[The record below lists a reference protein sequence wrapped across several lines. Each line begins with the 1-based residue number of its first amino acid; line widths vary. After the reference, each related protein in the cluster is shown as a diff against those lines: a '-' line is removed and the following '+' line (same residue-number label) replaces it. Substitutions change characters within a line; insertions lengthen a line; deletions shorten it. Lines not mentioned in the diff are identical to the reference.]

1 MAGLPNSSKAL
12 QQWQHLF
19 EEKGVSRTEQARQHL
34 QQMLRLGL
42 PTRKHE
48 DWKYTPLE
56 GLTHSQFIQQC
67 ATISA
72 AQRDALALQIDAVRL
87 VFVDGR
93 FMPELSDSTQNSGF
107 DVSVR
112 DERQTLAAP
121 VHPEVF
127 LHLTESLAQCVTY
140 IQVRRN
146 QRPTRPLLLMHIT
159 QGVDSDELN
168 TAHYRH
174 HLALAEGAE
183 ATVIE
188 HYVSLTAAKHFT
200 GARLTMNVADNAQL
214 RHIKLA
220 FENASSYHFAHNDLL
235 LATDASAFSHSFLLG
250 AAVLRHH
257 SSSQLNGENA
267 TLRLN
272 SLAMPVKN
280 EVCDTRTWLEH
291 NKGYCNSR
299 QLHKTIVSDKGRAV
313 FNGLINV
320 AQHAIKT
327 DGQMTNNNLL
337 LGKLAEVDTKPQLE
351 IYADD
356 VKCSHGATIGRID
369 DEQMFYLQSRGIR
382 QQEARHMILYAFAAE
397 LTEAIHDSA
406 LKQQVLARIGQRL
419 PGAGMTFPVEKV
431 RADFPILQREVNGL
445 PLAYLD
451 SAASAQKPNQ
461 VIDAESAFYRH
472 GYAAVHRGIHT
483 LSAQATESMENVRK
497 QASRFINA
505 RSAEELVFVRG
516 TTEGIN
522 LVANSWGTENIR
534 AGDNIIISEMEHH
547 ANIVPWQ
554 MLCERKGAE
563 LRVIPLHPDGT
574 LRLETLAALFDDR
587 TRLLAITH
595 VSNVLGTENPLPDMI
610 ALARQHGAKVLV
622 DGAQAVMH
630 HAVDVQALD
639 CDFYVFSGHKLY
651 GPTGIGI
658 LYVKEALLQEMPPWE
673 GGGSM
678 ISTVSLTQ
686 GTTWAKA
693 PWRFEAGTPNTG
705 GIIGLGAAIDYV
717 TSLGLD
723 KIGDYEQMLMR
734 YALEQLAQ
742 VPDITLYGPAQRLG
756 VITFNLGKHHA
767 YDVGSFLD
775 NYGIAVRTG
784 HHCAMPLMAWYGVP
798 AMCRASLAMYNT
810 HEEVDRLVAGLTRI
824 HRLLG

>member
-1 MAGLPNSSKAL
+1 
-12 QQWQHLF
+12 
-19 EEKGVSRTEQARQHL
+19 
-34 QQMLRLGL
+34 
-42 PTRKHE
+42 
-48 DWKYTPLE
+48 
-56 GLTHSQFIQQC
+56 
-67 ATISA
+67 
-72 AQRDALALQIDAVRL
+72 
-87 VFVDGR
+87 
-93 FMPELSDSTQNSGF
+93 
-107 DVSVR
+107 
-112 DERQTLAAP
+112 
-121 VHPEVF
+121 
-127 LHLTESLAQCVTY
+127 
-140 IQVRRN
+140 
-146 QRPTRPLLLMHIT
+146 
-159 QGVDSDELN
+159 
-168 TAHYRH
+168 
-174 HLALAEGAE
+174 
-183 ATVIE
+183 
-188 HYVSLTAAKHFT
+188 
-200 GARLTMNVADNAQL
+200 
-214 RHIKLA
+214 
-220 FENASSYHFAHNDLL
+220 
-235 LATDASAFSHSFLLG
+235 
-250 AAVLRHH
+250 
-257 SSSQLNGENA
+257 
-267 TLRLN
+267 
-272 SLAMPVKN
+272 
-280 EVCDTRTWLEH
+280 
-291 NKGYCNSR
+291 
-299 QLHKTIVSDKGRAV
+299 
-313 FNGLINV
+313 
-320 AQHAIKT
+320 
-327 DGQMTNNNLL
+327 
-337 LGKLAEVDTKPQLE
+337 
-351 IYADD
+351 
-356 VKCSHGATIGRID
+356 
-369 DEQMFYLQSRGIR
+369 
-382 QQEARHMILYAFAAE
+382 
-397 LTEAIHDSA
+397 
-406 LKQQVLARIGQRL
+406 
-419 PGAGMTFPVEKV
+419 MTFPVEKV
-431 RADFPILQREVNGL
+431 RADFPILQREVYGL

-630 HAVDVQALD
+630 HVVDVQALD

-723 KIGDYEQMLMR
+723 KIGDYEQILMR

-756 VITFNLGKHHA
+756 VIAFNLGKHHA

>member
-1 MAGLPNSSKAL
+1 
-12 QQWQHLF
+12 
-19 EEKGVSRTEQARQHL
+19 
-34 QQMLRLGL
+34 
-42 PTRKHE
+42 
-48 DWKYTPLE
+48 
-56 GLTHSQFIQQC
+56 
-67 ATISA
+67 
-72 AQRDALALQIDAVRL
+72 
-87 VFVDGR
+87 
-93 FMPELSDSTQNSGF
+93 
-107 DVSVR
+107 
-112 DERQTLAAP
+112 
-121 VHPEVF
+121 
-127 LHLTESLAQCVTY
+127 
-140 IQVRRN
+140 
-146 QRPTRPLLLMHIT
+146 
-159 QGVDSDELN
+159 
-168 TAHYRH
+168 
-174 HLALAEGAE
+174 
-183 ATVIE
+183 
-188 HYVSLTAAKHFT
+188 
-200 GARLTMNVADNAQL
+200 
-214 RHIKLA
+214 
-220 FENASSYHFAHNDLL
+220 
-235 LATDASAFSHSFLLG
+235 
-250 AAVLRHH
+250 
-257 SSSQLNGENA
+257 
-267 TLRLN
+267 
-272 SLAMPVKN
+272 
-280 EVCDTRTWLEH
+280 
-291 NKGYCNSR
+291 
-299 QLHKTIVSDKGRAV
+299 
-313 FNGLINV
+313 
-320 AQHAIKT
+320 
-327 DGQMTNNNLL
+327 
-337 LGKLAEVDTKPQLE
+337 
-351 IYADD
+351 
-356 VKCSHGATIGRID
+356 
-369 DEQMFYLQSRGIR
+369 
-382 QQEARHMILYAFAAE
+382 
-397 LTEAIHDSA
+397 
-406 LKQQVLARIGQRL
+406 
-419 PGAGMTFPVEKV
+419 MTFPVEKV

-451 SAASAQKPNQ
+451 SAASTQKPNQ

-554 MLCERKGAE
+554 MLCERKGTE

-705 GIIGLGAAIDYV
+705 GIVGLGAAIDYV

-756 VITFNLGKHHA
+756 VIAFNLGKHHA

>member
-1 MAGLPNSSKAL
+1 
-12 QQWQHLF
+12 
-19 EEKGVSRTEQARQHL
+19 
-34 QQMLRLGL
+34 
-42 PTRKHE
+42 
-48 DWKYTPLE
+48 
-56 GLTHSQFIQQC
+56 
-67 ATISA
+67 
-72 AQRDALALQIDAVRL
+72 
-87 VFVDGR
+87 
-93 FMPELSDSTQNSGF
+93 
-107 DVSVR
+107 
-112 DERQTLAAP
+112 
-121 VHPEVF
+121 
-127 LHLTESLAQCVTY
+127 
-140 IQVRRN
+140 
-146 QRPTRPLLLMHIT
+146 
-159 QGVDSDELN
+159 
-168 TAHYRH
+168 
-174 HLALAEGAE
+174 
-183 ATVIE
+183 
-188 HYVSLTAAKHFT
+188 
-200 GARLTMNVADNAQL
+200 
-214 RHIKLA
+214 
-220 FENASSYHFAHNDLL
+220 
-235 LATDASAFSHSFLLG
+235 
-250 AAVLRHH
+250 
-257 SSSQLNGENA
+257 
-267 TLRLN
+267 
-272 SLAMPVKN
+272 
-280 EVCDTRTWLEH
+280 
-291 NKGYCNSR
+291 
-299 QLHKTIVSDKGRAV
+299 
-313 FNGLINV
+313 
-320 AQHAIKT
+320 
-327 DGQMTNNNLL
+327 
-337 LGKLAEVDTKPQLE
+337 
-351 IYADD
+351 
-356 VKCSHGATIGRID
+356 
-369 DEQMFYLQSRGIR
+369 
-382 QQEARHMILYAFAAE
+382 
-397 LTEAIHDSA
+397 
-406 LKQQVLARIGQRL
+406 
-419 PGAGMTFPVEKV
+419 MTFPVEKV

-658 LYVKEALLQEMPPWE
+658 LYVKGALLQEMPPWE

-756 VITFNLGKHHA
+756 VIAFNLGKHHA

>member
-1 MAGLPNSSKAL
+1 
-12 QQWQHLF
+12 
-19 EEKGVSRTEQARQHL
+19 
-34 QQMLRLGL
+34 
-42 PTRKHE
+42 
-48 DWKYTPLE
+48 
-56 GLTHSQFIQQC
+56 
-67 ATISA
+67 
-72 AQRDALALQIDAVRL
+72 
-87 VFVDGR
+87 
-93 FMPELSDSTQNSGF
+93 
-107 DVSVR
+107 
-112 DERQTLAAP
+112 
-121 VHPEVF
+121 
-127 LHLTESLAQCVTY
+127 
-140 IQVRRN
+140 
-146 QRPTRPLLLMHIT
+146 
-159 QGVDSDELN
+159 
-168 TAHYRH
+168 
-174 HLALAEGAE
+174 
-183 ATVIE
+183 
-188 HYVSLTAAKHFT
+188 
-200 GARLTMNVADNAQL
+200 
-214 RHIKLA
+214 
-220 FENASSYHFAHNDLL
+220 
-235 LATDASAFSHSFLLG
+235 
-250 AAVLRHH
+250 
-257 SSSQLNGENA
+257 
-267 TLRLN
+267 
-272 SLAMPVKN
+272 
-280 EVCDTRTWLEH
+280 
-291 NKGYCNSR
+291 
-299 QLHKTIVSDKGRAV
+299 
-313 FNGLINV
+313 
-320 AQHAIKT
+320 
-327 DGQMTNNNLL
+327 
-337 LGKLAEVDTKPQLE
+337 
-351 IYADD
+351 
-356 VKCSHGATIGRID
+356 
-369 DEQMFYLQSRGIR
+369 
-382 QQEARHMILYAFAAE
+382 
-397 LTEAIHDSA
+397 
-406 LKQQVLARIGQRL
+406 
-419 PGAGMTFPVEKV
+419 MTFPVEKV

-554 MLCERKGAE
+554 MLCERKVAE

-756 VITFNLGKHHA
+756 VIAFNLGKHHA

>member
-1 MAGLPNSSKAL
+1 
-12 QQWQHLF
+12 
-19 EEKGVSRTEQARQHL
+19 
-34 QQMLRLGL
+34 
-42 PTRKHE
+42 
-48 DWKYTPLE
+48 
-56 GLTHSQFIQQC
+56 
-67 ATISA
+67 
-72 AQRDALALQIDAVRL
+72 
-87 VFVDGR
+87 
-93 FMPELSDSTQNSGF
+93 
-107 DVSVR
+107 
-112 DERQTLAAP
+112 
-121 VHPEVF
+121 
-127 LHLTESLAQCVTY
+127 
-140 IQVRRN
+140 
-146 QRPTRPLLLMHIT
+146 
-159 QGVDSDELN
+159 
-168 TAHYRH
+168 
-174 HLALAEGAE
+174 
-183 ATVIE
+183 
-188 HYVSLTAAKHFT
+188 
-200 GARLTMNVADNAQL
+200 
-214 RHIKLA
+214 
-220 FENASSYHFAHNDLL
+220 
-235 LATDASAFSHSFLLG
+235 
-250 AAVLRHH
+250 
-257 SSSQLNGENA
+257 
-267 TLRLN
+267 
-272 SLAMPVKN
+272 
-280 EVCDTRTWLEH
+280 
-291 NKGYCNSR
+291 
-299 QLHKTIVSDKGRAV
+299 
-313 FNGLINV
+313 
-320 AQHAIKT
+320 
-327 DGQMTNNNLL
+327 
-337 LGKLAEVDTKPQLE
+337 
-351 IYADD
+351 
-356 VKCSHGATIGRID
+356 
-369 DEQMFYLQSRGIR
+369 
-382 QQEARHMILYAFAAE
+382 
-397 LTEAIHDSA
+397 
-406 LKQQVLARIGQRL
+406 
-419 PGAGMTFPVEKV
+419 MTFPVEKV

-554 MLCERKGAE
+554 MLCEGKGAE

-756 VITFNLGKHHA
+756 VIAFNLGKHHA

>member
-1 MAGLPNSSKAL
+1 
-12 QQWQHLF
+12 
-19 EEKGVSRTEQARQHL
+19 
-34 QQMLRLGL
+34 
-42 PTRKHE
+42 
-48 DWKYTPLE
+48 
-56 GLTHSQFIQQC
+56 
-67 ATISA
+67 
-72 AQRDALALQIDAVRL
+72 
-87 VFVDGR
+87 
-93 FMPELSDSTQNSGF
+93 
-107 DVSVR
+107 
-112 DERQTLAAP
+112 
-121 VHPEVF
+121 
-127 LHLTESLAQCVTY
+127 
-140 IQVRRN
+140 
-146 QRPTRPLLLMHIT
+146 
-159 QGVDSDELN
+159 
-168 TAHYRH
+168 
-174 HLALAEGAE
+174 
-183 ATVIE
+183 
-188 HYVSLTAAKHFT
+188 
-200 GARLTMNVADNAQL
+200 
-214 RHIKLA
+214 
-220 FENASSYHFAHNDLL
+220 
-235 LATDASAFSHSFLLG
+235 
-250 AAVLRHH
+250 
-257 SSSQLNGENA
+257 
-267 TLRLN
+267 
-272 SLAMPVKN
+272 
-280 EVCDTRTWLEH
+280 
-291 NKGYCNSR
+291 
-299 QLHKTIVSDKGRAV
+299 
-313 FNGLINV
+313 
-320 AQHAIKT
+320 
-327 DGQMTNNNLL
+327 
-337 LGKLAEVDTKPQLE
+337 
-351 IYADD
+351 
-356 VKCSHGATIGRID
+356 
-369 DEQMFYLQSRGIR
+369 
-382 QQEARHMILYAFAAE
+382 
-397 LTEAIHDSA
+397 
-406 LKQQVLARIGQRL
+406 
-419 PGAGMTFPVEKV
+419 MTFPVEKV

-563 LRVIPLHPDGT
+563 LRVILLHPDGT

-756 VITFNLGKHHA
+756 VIAFNLGKHHA